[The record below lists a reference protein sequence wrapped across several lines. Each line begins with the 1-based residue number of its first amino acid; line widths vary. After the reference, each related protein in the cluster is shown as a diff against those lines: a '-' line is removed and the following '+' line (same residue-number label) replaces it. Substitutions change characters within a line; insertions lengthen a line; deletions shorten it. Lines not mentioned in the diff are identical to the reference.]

1 MATNFAQTPPDP
13 EDMQD
18 GGADEASEQDQSQ
31 GGYCIEIH
39 VSADGSLSVGV
50 EPESEEYDEGQGA
63 PDKGTPAKNIKDA
76 LTQALEIYKSNG
88 QAPEGGSDA
97 EFDSGFKSRG
107 SAY

>member
-1 MATNFAQTPPDP
+1 
-13 EDMQD
+13 
-18 GGADEASEQDQSQ
+18 
-31 GGYCIEIH
+31 
-39 VSADGSLSVGV
+39 
-50 EPESEEYDEGQGA
+50 
-63 PDKGTPAKNIKDA
+63 